1 LLKIKKIL
9 IFDTLIDDIENSIT
23 TLRSFPDALV
33 TRSLCKSEIAYIEFV
48 VKNQKFV
55 TPYDIVRLY
64 EILNLFDF
72 RNDIVNEPTVN
83 KDGCEVIDNLIMN
96 YSEKILERF
105 RLHAEYNVESVP
117 GCIGTLD
124 IFLVL
129 RDILDEDQVTF
140 TFEAGDEEDIFQKLN
155 SVKLLQSV
163 YDDYFFEYVRLNQ
176 TLWNNSKFIDVD
188 LDTMW
193 NLIRYSLDANLL
205 NVTAKKVSK
214 SSVDELK
221 DQLEMTLRDYESK
234 LQNCQ
239 SDLETQILNSTI
251 DGIRMQLNEL
261 GKEQDKS
268 MTTHVDNRKKIIDRN
283 LKEVFK
289 FYASIQLSYL
299 QHGGNFAGAKD
310 AAGRMSLGEWMK
322 FCGDFGV
329 TKLVENHTNSPDR
342 NADKVAARKRKIQVN
357 YLHKIYKSE
366 TKGIYGIDQ
375 ASFKSILEE
384 VALKYPSCN
393 GSNEQKTTEFF
404 ENIELNHPDI
414 KNKMHGL
421 KTAFYFSLPGPNMVA
436 KRVGQDALAEKKAFS
451 VLDKVRIPNG
461 KVNQAVFNRYPF
473 PSNPQGFTR
482 NQ

>member
-1 LLKIKKIL
+1 
-9 IFDTLIDDIENSIT
+9 
-23 TLRSFPDALV
+23 
-33 TRSLCKSEIAYIEFV
+33 
-48 VKNQKFV
+48 
-55 TPYDIVRLY
+55 
-64 EILNLFDF
+64 
-72 RNDIVNEPTVN
+72 
-83 KDGCEVIDNLIMN
+83 
-96 YSEKILERF
+96 
-105 RLHAEYNVESVP
+105 
-117 GCIGTLD
+117 
-124 IFLVL
+124 
-129 RDILDEDQVTF
+129 
-140 TFEAGDEEDIFQKLN
+140 
-155 SVKLLQSV
+155 
-163 YDDYFFEYVRLNQ
+163 
-176 TLWNNSKFIDVD
+176 
-188 LDTMW
+188 
-193 NLIRYSLDANLL
+193 
-205 NVTAKKVSK
+205 
-214 SSVDELK
+214 
-221 DQLEMTLRDYESK
+221 
-234 LQNCQ
+234 
-239 SDLETQILNSTI
+239 
-251 DGIRMQLNEL
+251 
-261 GKEQDKS
+261 
-268 MTTHVDNRKKIIDRN
+268 
-283 LKEVFK
+283 
-289 FYASIQLSYL
+289 L

-473 PSNPQGFTR
+473 PSNLTLKAIQETNDSGSGVPIPRAPSKIAPEPGAVPPVR
-482 NQ
+482 SNEHLIRA